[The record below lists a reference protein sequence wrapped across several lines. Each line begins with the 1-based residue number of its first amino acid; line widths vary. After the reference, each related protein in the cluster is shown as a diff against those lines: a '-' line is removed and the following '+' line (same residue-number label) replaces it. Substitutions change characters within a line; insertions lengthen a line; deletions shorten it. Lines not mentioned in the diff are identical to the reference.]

1 MRIGHLLIAVAL
13 ALTASPSL
21 ASPNPVPLK
30 SYDQVTFATSS
41 GAAVTLDQV
50 RSAIVRGGAVRGWV
64 MKEVSPTEFE
74 ATIMVRSHTVGVN
87 LSFDTKSFSIK
98 YRTSENMNYEIQ
110 AGRPVIH
117 PKYNSWLDNLVGDI
131 RKELSKV

>member
-1 MRIGHLLIAVAL
+1 MRIGRLLFAIAL
-13 ALTASPSL
+13 ALTASASL

-30 SYDQVTFATSS
+30 SYDLVTFATSS

-74 ATIMVRSHTVGVN
+74 ATIVVRSHTVGVN
-87 LSFDTKSFSIK
+87 LSFDTKSFTIK
-98 YRTSENMNYEIQ
+98 YRMSENMNYGLQ
-110 AGRPVIH
+110 GGGPVIH
-117 PKYNSWLDNLVGDI
+117 PKYNTWLDNLVGDL